1 MHFIDFST
9 IIKEAWHT
17 YAPDTPALSIND
29 ISARVSTNHVY
40 KINLS
45 PRKFIIGKLSYFG
58 KFEHFKEDHTII
70 NKLGSKLPAPYHKV
84 LARSLT
90 KNNEVFTYRYK
101 NDSVDI
107 WVVFYKPVKIKES
120 LPRRLNKTQ
129 IVDLGT
135 ELAQFHKA
143 CLEVTPQLPLSS
155 KTLQSD
161 IDHLLEILETDHGQY
176 EHRGHIDTIKKQCNI
191 FKENVSKFNLDE
203 MIDIPVFVDW
213 NIGNFSLS
221 EKGRFYS
228 RWDYDW
234 FRLSFRVMDFYFFSR
249 VVSDIGD
256 RTIFSY
262 NIDIMEHERFLLFL
276 KAYHKV
282 FPLMASEIKMLKEAY
297 RFFILNYV
305 IKDGRYFFH
314 EIYASRLQ
322 SEAYKYYFPNIDT
335 NFNEEVLLKVLDL

>member
-9 IIKEAWHT
+9 IIEEAWNA
-17 YAPDTPALSIND
+17 YPPDTPATDITD

-45 PRKFIIGKLSYFG
+45 PRKFVIGKLSYFG
-58 KFEHFKEDHTII
+58 KFEHFLEDHTII
-70 NKLGSKLPAPYHKV
+70 NKLGSILPPPYKKV

-90 KNNEVFTYRYK
+90 KENQLFTYRYK
-101 NDSVDI
+101 KENVDI
-107 WVVFYKPVKIKES
+107 WVVFYKPVKIKQT
-120 LPRRLNKTQ
+120 LPRRLTREQ
-129 IVDLGT
+129 IINLGT
-135 ELAQFHKA
+135 EVAHFHKA
-143 CLEVTPQLPLSS
+143 CLEVTPKLPHSS

-176 EHRGHIDTIKKQCNI
+176 EHRGHIEIIKNQCYI
-191 FKENVSKFNLDE
+191 FKDNVAKLNQNE
-203 MIDIPVFVDW
+203 MVDIPVFVDW

-221 EKGRFYS
+221 DEGRIFS

-234 FRLSFRVMDFYFFSR
+234 FRISFRVMDFYFFSR
-249 VVSDIGD
+249 VVSEIGD
-256 RTIFSY
+256 RTIFTY
-262 NIDIMEHERFLLFL
+262 NIEIMQHERFLLFL

-282 FPLMASEIKMLKEAY
+282 FPLQIDEIRMLKEAY

-322 SEAYKYYFPNIDT
+322 SEAYKYYFPSIEKGFDENILIKEL
-335 NFNEEVLLKVLDL
+335 NL